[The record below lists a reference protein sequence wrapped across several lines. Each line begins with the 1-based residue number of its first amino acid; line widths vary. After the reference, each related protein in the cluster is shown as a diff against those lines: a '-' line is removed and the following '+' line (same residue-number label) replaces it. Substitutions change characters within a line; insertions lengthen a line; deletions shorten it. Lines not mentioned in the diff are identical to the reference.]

1 MSSRILLIEDEPG
14 LQLTLRDLLTSE
26 GHEVATASDG
36 ERGLAQAQAGS
47 FDLVLLDVMLP
58 KKGGFEVCRELRDQG
73 IDTPTLIL
81 TARTQVADRVAGL
94 KLGADDY
101 LAKPFDHAELLARV
115 EALLRR
121 TQKEKRVPLSR
132 FRFGL
137 VEIDFEHS
145 QIRKNGHPLNLA
157 QKEFQLLHYL
167 VERRGTIVPREEIL
181 RDVWLYSSQ
190 VSSRTIDVH
199 IAWLRQKIEEN
210 TQHPK
215 HIHTIRGKGYRF
227 SP

>member
-14 LQLTLRDLLTSE
+14 LQHTLRDLLTGE

-36 ERGLAQAQAGS
+36 ERGLAQAQAGG

-81 TARTQVADRVAGL
+81 TARTQIADRVAGL

-121 TQKEKRVPLSR
+121 AQKAKRTPLSR

-137 VEIDFEHS
+137 LEIDFEHS
-145 QIRKNGHPLNLA
+145 EIRKNGHRVILA
-157 QKEFQLLHYL
+157 QKELQLLHYL

-190 VSSRTIDVH
+190 ASSRTIDVH

>member
-1 MSSRILLIEDEPG
+1 
-14 LQLTLRDLLTSE
+14 
-26 GHEVATASDG
+26 
-36 ERGLAQAQAGS
+36 
-47 FDLVLLDVMLP
+47 
-58 KKGGFEVCRELRDQG
+58 
-73 IDTPTLIL
+73 
-81 TARTQVADRVAGL
+81 VADRVAGL

-101 LAKPFDHAELLARV
+101 LAKPFDPAELLARV

-121 TQKEKRVPLSR
+121 SQKGKRVPLSS
-132 FRFGL
+132 FRFGP
-137 VEIDFEHS
+137 VEVDFEHS
-145 QIRKNGHPLNLA
+145 EIRKNGHPLNLA

-167 VERRGTIVPREEIL
+167 VERRGTVVPREEIL

-190 VSSRTIDVH
+190 ASSRTIDVH

>member
-14 LQLTLRDLLTSE
+14 LQLTLRDLLTGE

-36 ERGLAQAQAGS
+36 ERGLAQAQTGA

-58 KKGGFEVCRELRDQG
+58 RKGGFEVCRELRDQG
-73 IDTPTLIL
+73 VDTPTLIL
-81 TARTQVADRVAGL
+81 TARTQIADRVAGL

-115 EALLRR
+115 EALLCRA
-121 TQKEKRVPLSR
+121 QKAKRVPLSR
-132 FRFGL
+132 FRFGP

-145 QIRKNGHPLNLA
+145 EIRKNGHPLILA

-167 VERRGTIVPREEIL
+167 VERRGTIVPREQIL
-181 RDVWLYSSQ
+181 RDVWLYSSEA
-190 VSSRTIDVH
+190 SSRTIDVH